1 MGKNT
6 MKKIVGICFILLVS
20 QYAQVFAQHSLYRD
34 LKANRVGDIITIIL
48 SENISGSSSSDARTA
63 SNTDG
68 GTASD
73 VSGNFLPFEPTFGSN
88 VQVNY
93 DSDQRN
99 LSSQQQLL
107 QGYLSAEIVEVTP
120 GGNLRIQGTRRTVI
134 NGEVHE
140 MSLEGLV
147 RSNDV
152 DNRNRVYSYRMANA
166 EISYEKQEGLKNLTK
181 KRGFF
186 RRALFTGIGIA
197 VASVAVLREVN

>member
-1 MGKNT
+1 MGKNIVR
-6 MKKIVGICFILLVS
+6 KIVGICLIIFIIQSVNA
-20 QYAQVFAQHSLYRD
+20 YAQHSLYRD
-34 LKANRVGDIITIIL
+34 IKANRVGDIITIIL
-48 SENISGSSSSDARTA
+48 AENISGSSTSDARSA
-63 SNTDG
+63 SNSDG
-68 GTASD
+68 NASGA

-93 DSDQRN
+93 DSDERN
-99 LSSQQQLL
+99 LASQKQLL

-134 NGEVHE
+134 NGDVHE
-140 MSLEGLV
+140 MSLNGLV
-147 RSNDV
+147 RSTDV

-186 RRALFTGIGIA
+186 KRALFTGIGAALTAAI
-197 VASVAVLREVN
+197 LLHE